1 MCRDNKSH
9 GFREVVNEN
18 NKYDAK
24 TKKDTAK
31 LNEALSDIQEFY
43 NFAKLDKAEYYVR
56 KFYKDLMK
64 IYHPDNI
71 KTGDNEAMQ
80 YLNRLKVLWGI

>member
-1 MCRDNKSH
+1 MAHK
-9 GFREVVNEN
+9 EVVNEN
-18 NKYDAK
+18 NKYNAK
-24 TKKDTAK
+24 VREKAKEDNAK

-43 NFAKLDKAEYYVR
+43 NFAKLNKAEYYVR
-56 KFYKDLMK
+56 KFHKDLMK

-80 YLNRLKVLWGI
+80 YLNKLKELWGI